1 MSYFWGGVLA
11 LRVKVPDFFPFPGR
25 LSGRGRSGKAEGR
38 VQCQWEFKINHM
50 WKRAQ
55 KGPDEKA
62 QKH

>member
-1 MSYFWGGVLA
+1 
-11 LRVKVPDFFPFPGR
+11 VPDFFPFPGR

-55 KGPDEKA
+55 KGADEKA
-62 QKH
+62 

>member
-1 MSYFWGGVLA
+1 
-11 LRVKVPDFFPFPGR
+11 VPDFFPFPGR

-55 KGPDEKA
+55 RVLMKSPRNT
-62 QKH
+62 QKILNLIW